1 MITAEQER
9 NLSEANARAKK
20 KQDRTNPMVVN
31 IEDGRL
37 MPNTP
42 RLRVH
47 PQYRVYG
54 GPRDADAAGRLRW
67 LDGQSRAG
75 KTTKV
80 VNSKEAEDTFDVGTA
95 TADDLMIFAL
105 ENYGLAL
112 DPSKPLKVLRKEL
125 LAAAEKAEKA
135 ETAGAD
141 LT

>member
-9 NLSEANARAKK
+9 NLSDANARAKK
-20 KQDRTNPMVVN
+20 KQDKTNPMVVN

-47 PQYRVYG
+47 PQYRVYA
-54 GPRDADAAGRLRW
+54 GPKDADAAGRLRW
-67 LDGQSRAG
+67 LEGQSRGG
-75 KTTKV
+75 KTKL
-80 VNSKEAEDTFDVGTA
+80 VNSKADEDTFDVGTA
-95 TADDLMIFAL
+95 TADEMVIFAL
-105 ENYGLAL
+105 ENYGLKL
-112 DPSKPLKVLRKEL
+112 DPKKPLKTLRKEL
-125 LAAAEKAEKA
+125 MEAAAKAEKI